1 MESKF
6 DPEWDMK
13 LYLQKLDE
21 AEKIAKQTKVK
32 LTTDNI
38 VSIATTLFIT
48 AQQRINRS
56 KNNY

>member
-1 MESKF
+1 MEEKKF

-13 LYLQKLDE
+13 LYRKKLEE
-21 AEKIAKQTKVK
+21 ASKIAEDFELD

-48 AQQRINRS
+48 AQQKIR
-56 KNNY
+56 KKY